1 MKKVCL
7 LVVLSVCITAA
18 LSAQT
23 DRRMPQAQMEPKEIA
38 EQKAEFYRQE
48 LGLDDKQYKK
58 VYKVYL
64 SQAKALQPKESE
76 MPAFSGERPAGGPP
90 GGGQPG
96 GGSFGGGRPS
106 GGMPPGDGDFNREGR
121 GTMPGRAMPQIPVES
136 EKDIAKRDK
145 KMKKILSEG
154 QYLIWL
160 DVEQEIQRKEE
171 ERKQKEE
178 RVRMFTPPAE

>member
-76 MPAFSGERPAGGPP
+76 MPAGGP
-90 GGGQPG
+90 PG
-96 GGSFGGGRPS
+96 GGSFGGGRPG
-106 GGMPPGDGDFNREGR
+106 GGMPPGGGDFNREGR

-160 DVEQEIQRKEE
+160 DVEQEIQQKEE